1 MWMPVLPLTF
11 GRLLSLI
18 WTASRERQACASVC
32 ACERVWALPSGG
44 VMGCT
49 LRPGEQLQVQQG
61 QLWLT
66 CSGDARDH
74 LLAAGQSWVAQG
86 REQVMLEAVGAQ
98 ACELRRA
105 PAAPCEVALS
115 ALRDRGC

>member
-1 MWMPVLPLTF
+1 MPVLPLTV
-11 GRLLSLI
+11 GRLLSLM
-18 WTASRERQACASVC
+18 WTASREREACVSA
-32 ACERVWALPSGG
+32 WALPSGG
-44 VMGCT
+44 VKGCT